1 LGQSSQ
7 ATFESTPLIAEE
19 IAVILAIPDS
29 VLADSTFDLWSGLS
43 PLVARAFAR
52 RLDRA
57 VIFGQEKP
65 ATWPAGMAPAAIAAG
80 NTVTRTADPV
90 VDVLAA
96 ARDVAESEYDPT
108 AAAVATGWQY
118 RAASARSDAFTGS
131 PVGAGQTFPLTI
143 AGLPI
148 VTNPPTASSDGY
160 DPMIMARVLVTQ
172 QEHATRRAPGHCCA
186 WIDAMR
192 VDK

>member
-1 LGQSSQ
+1 MGQSSK

-65 ATWPAGMAPAAIAAG
+65 ATWPPRPSLPG
-80 NTVTRTADPV
+80 TR
-90 VDVLAA
+90 
-96 ARDVAESEYDPT
+96 
-108 AAAVATGWQY
+108 
-118 RAASARSDAFTGS
+118 
-131 PVGAGQTFPLTI
+131 
-143 AGLPI
+143 
-148 VTNPPTASSDGY
+148 
-160 DPMIMARVLVTQ
+160 
-172 QEHATRRAPGHCCA
+172 
-186 WIDAMR
+186 
-192 VDK
+192 